1 MSPKLLRILQ
11 HSLGA
16 DEFGR
21 GNQFRN
27 HFCTGPGS
35 KDYDACKELVG
46 MGLMNE
52 RRGNELSGGDSIFR
66 VTGDGKEAM
75 TRESPKPPRL
85 TASQARYQRY
95 LSIGDLFPDFKAFL
109 KYDSQRTPTP

>member
-1 MSPKLLRILQ
+1 MRTKLLEILQ
-11 HSLGA
+11 HSLGV
-16 DEFGR
+16 DEYGR

-35 KDYDACKELVG
+35 TDYDSCKELVQ
-46 MGLMNE
+46 MGLMRE
-52 RRGNELSGGDSIFR
+52 QPGNELSGGDSIFR
-66 VTGDGKEAM
+66 VTGNGKEVM
-75 TRESPKPPRL
+75 KRESSQPPKL

-109 KYDSQRTPTP
+109 KYDSRKTPTP